1 MMNMQRTK
9 LANRKLPNY
18 TVGEETANC
27 ISHATGVAMS
37 LPVLL
42 IFPAMAAAH
51 GNLTGIVGSVI
62 FGSSLVLLYAV
73 SAIYHGLP
81 QDTYIK
87 KVFQVIDHCTIFLL
101 IAGSYTAFVMGT
113 LYWAEPLSAIC
124 MLAIIWTT
132 AIVGIVLN
140 AIDLKKYAVF
150 SMCCYLLMGWL
161 IILKAK
167 VLAGLMGSA
176 ALSMLVIGGVL
187 YTVGA
192 VFYVIGRKKRYRHFV
207 FHIFTLLGS
216 LAHIIC
222 AGMCVV

>member
-1 MMNMQRTK
+1 MT
-9 LANRKLPNY
+9 
-18 TVGEETANC
+18 C
-27 ISHATGVAMS
+27 
-37 LPVLL
+37 
-42 IFPAMAAAH
+42 
-51 GNLTGIVGSVI
+51 IVGSVI

-113 LYWAEPLSAIC
+113 LYWAEPLPAIW
-124 MLAIIWTT
+124 MLIIIWTT